1 MRGEVMHQNAQE
13 MIPAEILVVDDIPA
27 NLRLLTTILSGQGY
41 HVRPANS
48 GQFALRSITYKLP
61 DLILLDVQMPDMD
74 GYEVCAVLKS
84 QENLRDIP
92 VIFISAL
99 DAIKDKIRGFSSGG
113 VDFIT
118 KPFQAEEVLARVET
132 HLTLRR
138 MQQQLERQNAQ
149 LLQASEERL
158 KAQQE
163 QERLHTR
170 LLQAQKLESIGQL
183 AAGIA
188 HEINTPAQFISANIT
203 FLTEAFEASSQ
214 LIDTMLKL
222 FESVKKGGVT
232 EELIKDNEK
241 NLAHLD
247 WDYLKEEIPGALT
260 QSAEG
265 IQRVTSI
272 VKAMKE
278 FSHPGGKGKVNAD
291 LNRIIETT
299 VTVSRNEWKFVATVE
314 TDLDPSLQSVPCLAD
329 EIGQVILN
337 LLVNAAHAIE
347 NRLKDNPDS
356 KNGKITIR
364 TRQYDQEVEILITD
378 TGVGIPEHIRHKV
391 FDPFFTT
398 KEVGRGTG
406 QGLAI
411 AYDVITNKHNGTLAF
426 ETEAN
431 VGTTFIVRLPRTQL

>member
-1 MRGEVMHQNAQE
+1 MHQNAQE